1 MAALLLN
8 RISRILRVNH
18 FLRKKIMYH
27 IQKVLRGKLETR
39 IFFNE
44 QGHSVF
50 AVGSGE
56 KPQKLW
62 PSHLEN
68 DLVLECHRRKCGMDV
83 SRGKNICK
91 EHLVNIWFF
100 GDSFIT
106 LKTIQRGV
114 LLTYGLAL

>member
-1 MAALLLN
+1 MAAFLLN
-8 RISRILRVNH
+8 RIRRIKRGSLPAKENH
-18 FLRKKIMYH
+18 VPHPKGVREEAGDENIFLRARP
-27 IQKVLRGKLETR
+27 QRFCRGIEAKTR
-39 IFFNE
+39 
-44 QGHSVF
+44 Q
-50 AVGSGE
+50 
-56 KPQKLW
+56 LW

-68 DLVLECHRRKCGMDV
+68 VFVLECHRRKCGMDV

-106 LKTIQRGV
+106 LKAIQRGV

>member
-1 MAALLLN
+1 M
-8 RISRILRVNH
+8 
-18 FLRKKIMYH
+18 RKKIMYH

-50 AVGSGE
+50 AVGEGE

>member
-1 MAALLLN
+1 MPKGVPNRKRKTAGSINKMAALLLN

-50 AVGSGE
+50 AVG
-56 KPQKLW
+56 
-62 PSHLEN
+62 
-68 DLVLECHRRKCGMDV
+68 
-83 SRGKNICK
+83 
-91 EHLVNIWFF
+91 
-100 GDSFIT
+100 
-106 LKTIQRGV
+106 
-114 LLTYGLAL
+114 

>member
-18 FLRKKIMYH
+18 FLRKEIMYH

-50 AVGSGE
+50 AVG
-56 KPQKLW
+56 
-62 PSHLEN
+62 
-68 DLVLECHRRKCGMDV
+68 
-83 SRGKNICK
+83 
-91 EHLVNIWFF
+91 
-100 GDSFIT
+100 
-106 LKTIQRGV
+106 
-114 LLTYGLAL
+114 

>member
-27 IQKVLRGKLETR
+27 IQKVFRGKLETR

-50 AVGSGE
+50 AVG
-56 KPQKLW
+56 
-62 PSHLEN
+62 
-68 DLVLECHRRKCGMDV
+68 
-83 SRGKNICK
+83 
-91 EHLVNIWFF
+91 
-100 GDSFIT
+100 
-106 LKTIQRGV
+106 
-114 LLTYGLAL
+114 